1 VSPGAAGQQ
10 RRLANIQAR
19 QAGGRLTVAPETSL
33 IGCIGVLTV
42 ATRGTAGPGEVLVK
56 IRGGSETYIAWSP
69 TPLPK
74 GATVLVIESR
84 GSRTVDVSEW
94 ADPLAP
100 SPDDPY
106 RPLR

>member
-1 VSPGAAGQQ
+1 VT
-10 RRLANIQAR
+10 R
-19 QAGGRLTVAPETSL
+19 ETSL

-42 ATRGTAGPGEVLVK
+42 ATRGRNGPGEVLVK

-74 GATVLVIESR
+74 GKSVLVIESR

-94 ADPLAP
+94 TDPLDP
-100 SPDDPY
+100 FPDD
-106 RPLR
+106 LNAE